1 MILQKVNISI
11 SRESEFHQKCNTP
24 NNLNEMLLFFR
35 SLIHFSLRLCLFAN
49 PVSMFISLRMNR
61 FPGIRY
67 TPHYQIVYS
76 LEKQNQEQKQFSTV
90 VLWWLFYIYIYIETD
105 HIHTEKISC
114 FFLFAAQL
122 KYILWIFQSHT
133 EIRKSTYTHTL
144 TNKYIHRAELHVQ
157 EKESPWK
164 WSKESFFH
172 SFIRSLIF
180 LIRFP
185 KRK

>member
-90 VLWWLFYIYIYIETD
+90 VLWWLFYIYILKQTIYIQKKSRVSFYLPRNSNIFYEYFRA
-105 HIHTEKISC
+105 I
-114 FFLFAAQL
+114 L
-122 KYILWIFQSHT
+122 KYENPH
-133 EIRKSTYTHTL
+133 THT
-144 TNKYIHRAELHVQ
+144 H
-157 EKESPWK
+157 
-164 WSKESFFH
+164 
-172 SFIRSLIF
+172 
-180 LIRFP
+180 
-185 KRK
+185 